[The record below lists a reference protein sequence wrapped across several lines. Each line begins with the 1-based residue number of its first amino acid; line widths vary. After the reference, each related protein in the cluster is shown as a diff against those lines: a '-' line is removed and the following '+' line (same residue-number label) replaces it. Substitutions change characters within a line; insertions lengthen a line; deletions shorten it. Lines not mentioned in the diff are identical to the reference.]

1 MTSKEAKRILH
12 PDTTLEAFAEIEFL
26 GGFKGKEKLREAV
39 DEARLTACAALYKQ
53 IPEPPEVFQK
63 STKRF
68 YCAACGMELVSEI
81 NGELCG
87 RKPRFCPYCGQAI
100 DWEGWEWPD

>member
-1 MTSKEAKRILH
+1 MTYKEAKRILY
-12 PDTTLEAFAEIEFL
+12 PDTTREAIAEIWY
-26 GGFKGKEKLREAV
+26 KGKEKLQDAV
-39 DEARLTACAALYKQ
+39 DEARLTACSALYKQ

-100 DWEGWEWPD
+100 DWEG